1 MVLKRTLVAIVVA
14 AAVALIASAGLR
26 AQAGAVTF
34 KLGTFDQGGR
44 TFLGLVLRDSQI
56 ADIARANAAYEQANA
71 SAPKLTA
78 PTDMKQLI
86 ARYDSEWRARLMAI
100 ARTIPATGA
109 PAYVVAV
116 SAVKILPPVRP
127 TVQLNAGG
135 NYVEHE
141 QGIATNQA
149 RGGGAPAARGGA
161 AGGGAAAAGGR
172 GPAPAAVSVPGIWE
186 RKPGDTRDNPY
197 LFLKAPN
204 VILGA
209 NDPIVIPRG
218 RVQIDFECE
227 FATVIGKPAHYV
239 PVDKAADYIF
249 GYTAHHDVSD
259 RGGRG
264 DRKMGGSDWYVQKNH
279 DTFGPLGPYIVPKE
293 FIPNPMSVRHT
304 MYLNGMVMQDSNTRN
319 MSHNIYE
326 LLAFGSSILTLNPG
340 DVISGGSPAGT
351 NIERADPRWMRAG
364 DTAKCDIEGIGALNN
379 PVVAEPAN
387 STR

>member
-1 MVLKRTLVAIVVA
+1 MAVKQMFVALVLAL
-14 AAVALIASAGLR
+14 AVAVIASAGLD
-26 AQAGAVTF
+26 AQAGAAAVTF
-34 KLGTFDQGGR
+34 KLGTFEQGGR
-44 TFLGLVLRDSQI
+44 TFLGLVLRDTQI
-56 ADIARANAAYEQANA
+56 VDIARANAAYETSNG

-78 PTDMKQLI
+78 PADMKQLI
-86 ARYDSEWRARLMAI
+86 TRYDTEWKPRLAAI
-100 ARTIPATGA
+100 ARTVSSASTA
-109 PAYVVAV
+109 PPYAYAV
-116 SAVKILPPVRP
+116 SAVKVLPPVRP
-127 TVQLNAGG
+127 SVQLNAGA

-149 RGGGAPAARGGA
+149 RAGGGGA
-161 AGGGAAAAGGR
+161 AGGRGAA
-172 GPAPAAVSVPGIWE
+172 PAPAAQTAPGIWE

-197 LFLKAPN
+197 LFQKSPT
-204 VILGA
+204 VIIGA
-209 NDPIVIPRG
+209 NDPIVVPRG

-227 FATVIGKPAHYV
+227 FATVIAKPAHYV

-264 DRKMGGSDWYVQKNH
+264 DRKMGGSDWLIGKNH

-293 FIPNPMSVRHT
+293 FIKDPMHTRHT
-304 MYLNGMVMQDSNTRN
+304 MYLNNVVMQDSNTDR

-326 LLAFGSSILTLNPG
+326 MLSFASNIITLSPG

-364 DTAKCDIEGIGALNN
+364 DLAKCDIEGIGVLNN
-379 PVVAEPAN
+379 PVVAESTV